1 MIYFFPQGSS
11 KPNLSYSNL
20 PSIQLSVDSDCK
32 ESTCNAGDLSSI
44 PELGRS
50 PGEGN
55 LRDEGSIPGPG
66 RSPRGGH
73 SNPLQYFC
81 LENPMDRGVWWATVH
96 RVTKSWTWLKRLST
110 MLTYNSAGVS
120 LFLIYLPSVT
130 TYSVYDTVQNNK
142 EATRNQIAVTRYRE
156 LKSQS
161 ESHLVVSDSLQPHG
175 L

>member
-1 MIYFFPQGSS
+1 MRSWDWRSLSRATNGEEE
-11 KPNLSYSNL
+11 NLISGKNAHIGASQVAPVVKNL
-20 PSIQLSVDSDCK
+20 PADAWD
-32 ESTCNAGDLSSI
+32 
-44 PELGRS
+44 
-50 PGEGN
+50 
-55 LRDEGSIPGPG
+55 LRDESSIPGPG